1 MTETAAS
8 SHVTYIK
15 GVRLSDKAAAAAA
28 LQLSPSVARTRAAP
42 RCRTIAQSKLYL
54 RALGLTPL
62 CQAKKPLNRTGDSSV
77 YRTVCWIDR

>member
-28 LQLSPSVARTRAAP
+28 LQLPVHAQCGAYPRGPSV
-42 RCRTIAQSKLYL
+42 
-54 RALGLTPL
+54 
-62 CQAKKPLNRTGDSSV
+62 
-77 YRTVCWIDR
+77 